1 MSSARPRPGSTA
13 APAGSFH
20 RAPVRQVLDI
30 TQSLCPKDTV
40 FSSEKFALAMLEGGK
55 EIEASC
61 PQALLQEG
69 KACSSQE
76 RRGQRGREGLRP
88 RGTQFKTWERNS
100 LGGTQGSVLGAVQE
114 LESGFVLPGCSG
126 QWKQLR
132 LIGHLGSDPL
142 LYCL

>member
-40 FSSEKFALAMLEGGK
+40 FSSEKFALAMLGGGK

-61 PQALLQEG
+61 PQGTAP
-69 KACSSQE
+69 
-76 RRGQRGREGLRP
+76 RGQ
-88 RGTQFKTWERNS
+88 S
-100 LGGTQGSVLGAVQE
+100 LQ
-114 LESGFVLPGCSG
+114 LP
-126 QWKQLR
+126 
-132 LIGHLGSDPL
+132 
-142 LYCL
+142 